1 MNPLQ
6 KIFWKCLLIY
16 FVLSFV
22 SSILSNVST
31 VFIFIDFGININI
44 DDLLTFNTP
53 TFNAVLYGS
62 AIGPFGALIYSPI
75 YYIAMKYNA
84 ENVNEIVSLKYLI
97 FIVAGGFST
106 YLTTHLLPINNDDFN
121 INYKILKSTAVS
133 MLVGYVIGAF
143 FLFISSTIINIV
155 EKKYGD
161 SRVPV
166 LDLVSVIASGPVLD
180 TVSAGTDTTDQEPV
194 SATTVPKP
202 VSDTTD
208 IEIGSVQEPVSAV
221 LATTDKVPLPF
232 QRSPSY
238 EKAMKTK
245 HFTDYDTST

>member
-62 AIGPFGALIYSPI
+62 AIGPLGALIYSPI

-84 ENVNEIVSLKYLI
+84 ENVNEIVFLQYLI

-121 INYKILKSTAVS
+121 INYKILKTTAVS

-155 EKKYGD
+155 EKTYGV

-166 LDLVSVIASGPVLD
+166 PVPDRTDIDIEMVSNPEPD
-180 TVSAGTDTTDQEPV
+180 TV
-194 SATTVPKP
+194 TVPVP
-202 VSDTTD
+202 VTD
-208 IEIGSVQEPVSAV
+208 HVFV
-221 LATTDKVPLPF
+221 
-232 QRSPSY
+232 RSLSY
-238 EKAMKTK
+238 TKAMDEAARARSAIYIVQQCNNAQMRET
-245 HFTDYDTST
+245 HV